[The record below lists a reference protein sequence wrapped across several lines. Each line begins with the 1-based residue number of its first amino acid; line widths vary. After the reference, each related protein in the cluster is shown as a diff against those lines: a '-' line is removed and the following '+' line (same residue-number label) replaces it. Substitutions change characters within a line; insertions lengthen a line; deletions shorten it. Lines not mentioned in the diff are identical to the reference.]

1 MEIKELKV
9 LITLNQLEIE
19 KRRIGKTKDI
29 NGKSLNTKKFSSKTY
44 KDTFLV
50 ISNYLK
56 KLEIP
61 AGKVTYYR
69 DNDIVYFFFG
79 RENEFFY
86 LQ

>member
-1 MEIKELKV
+1 MKKV
-9 LITLNQLEIE
+9 YYVDLNKKKIE
-19 KRRIGKTKDI
+19 DIGDC
-29 NGKSLNTKKFSSKTY
+29 NDY

-61 AGKVTYYR
+61 AGKVTYYK